1 MREGNYALGKM
12 LQSFEDVTAKI
23 PEARRKALEAA
34 AKAVQEDLNR
44 EIVQRLP
51 NHDARGRVRSWQEVA
66 IGTRGG
72 YAAVTRTPKSRSERV
87 NQQSTWA
94 TVKRALR
101 GQSAKKV
108 YTGYEITKWLE
119 KGHEIANQYGRA
131 GFNTEGAT
139 VVAKKGP
146 YGGTTYSF
154 SRGRTVMS
162 KSTGNAVAPGF
173 MFYSWTKSS
182 ADKLAL
188 EAAQQVLEEVKRTLE
203 G

>member
-1 MREGNYALGKM
+1 MRDGNYALGKM

-51 NHDARGRVRSWQEVA
+51 NHDARGRVRSWQEVT

-87 NQQSTWA
+87 NQQSAWS

-119 KGHEIANQYGRA
+119 KGHEIGNQYGRA
-131 GFNTEGAT
+131 KYHDNEDVRVVGTSKRGMTLYHVKT
-139 VVAKKGP
+139 VENAANGH
-146 YGGTTYSF
+146 
-154 SRGRTVMS
+154 
-162 KSTGNAVAPGF
+162 AVAPGF